1 LAEDSFPRQKART
14 RGFTLGA
21 PRGFRVA
28 DDGSR
33 VSFIRSKAG
42 DDPQGCLWVFDLET
56 HEERLIFDPSA
67 IDGGQELTQDE
78 RDRRERMREQ
88 MTGVTT
94 YVADDG
100 LTFASFVL
108 GGRVHVA
115 DLIDG
120 GARPLEHA
128 AEGAFDVRPDPTG
141 RRVAYV
147 VDGAL
152 HVQDLPAREGPGGSS
167 RVLAHDDDPDVH
179 WGIAEFAASEEL
191 DRHRGFWWSPDGELI
206 ATARVDERPVR
217 VWHIASPVDPAA
229 PPRAVRY
236 PQAGTDNADVSL
248 SILGLDGSRV
258 DVDWDRD
265 AFPYLVEVTWNDRC
279 PLTLL
284 ILSRDQKHW
293 LVLEVDPGSGK
304 TQTLLDHTVEHWQTI
319 VTGVPD
325 RLSDGRLVFV
335 EESEDTRRITLDGE
349 PFTPAGLQ
357 VASVL
362 DVGDDVLFAAQD
374 DPTELH
380 VWRSTGDGGLDRLT
394 AEPGVHTAA
403 GAGDLLVVA
412 SDLADRRMRRA
423 LVLRAGAELAEIRSH
438 VESPV
443 IDAHPTFGIV
453 GDREIRV
460 AVFTPGGAEPSSPLP
475 VIMDPYG
482 GPHFAKVLNAYR
494 ATLEPQ
500 WLADQGFAVL
510 VADGRGTPGRGI
522 EWEHAVYRDF
532 AGPVLDDQVD
542 ALHAAAERFGFLDL
556 DRVGIRGWS
565 FGGYLAAM
573 AVLRRPDVF
582 HAAVAGAPVTD
593 QMLYDTAYTERYL
606 GLPQE
611 EPDVYRRNSLIE
623 DAPNLSRPL
632 LLIHGLA
639 DDNVFVANTLRMSRA
654 LTEAGRPH
662 SVVPLSGITH
672 MTTEESVAENLLL
685 LQVRFLR
692 EALGL
697 VGEVAAAGP
706 A

>member
-1 LAEDSFPRQKART
+1 M
-14 RGFTLGA
+14 
-21 PRGFRVA
+21 
-28 DDGSR
+28 
-33 VSFIRSKAG
+33 SFIRSKAG
-42 DDPQGCLWVFDLET
+42 DDPHGCLWVFDVGSG
-56 HEERLIFDPSA
+56 EERLIFDPSA
-67 IDGGQELTQDE
+67 VDGGQELTKDE

-94 YVADDG
+94 YDADDR
-100 LTFASFVL
+100 LAVASLVL

-115 DLIDG
+115 DLVAG
-120 GARPLEHA
+120 GARPLEQA
-128 AEGAFDVRPDPTG
+128 IDGAFDARLDPTA

-147 VDGAL
+147 VDGSL
-152 HVQDLPAREGPGGSS
+152 HVQDLPGRTGVSGSS
-167 RVLAHDDDPDVH
+167 RVLAHDDDPDIQ

-191 DRHRGFWWSPDGELI
+191 ERHSGFWWSPEGERI
-206 ATARVDERPVR
+206 VVARVDERPVR
-217 VWHIASPVDPAA
+217 VWHIASPVDPDA

-248 SILGLDGSRV
+248 SILGLDGSRA

-284 ILSRDQKHW
+284 VLSRDQKRW

-304 TQTLLDHTVEHWQTI
+304 TQTLLDQAAEHWQTI

-335 EESEDTRRITLDGE
+335 GESEDTRRITLDDE
-349 PFTPAGLQ
+349 PVTPAGLQ
-357 VASVL
+357 VATVL
-362 DVGDDVLFAAQD
+362 DVGDDVLVAAQD

-380 VWRSTGDGGLDRLT
+380 VWRVAGGGPGSPERLT
-394 AEPGVHTAA
+394 NEPGVHTAA
-403 GAGDLLVVA
+403 RAGDLMVVV

-423 LVLRAGAELAEIRSH
+423 LVLRAGAELAEIPSH

-443 IDAHPTFGIV
+443 IDAHPTFGVV

-460 AVFTPGGAEPSSPLP
+460 AVFTPGGAEPPSPLP
-475 VIMDPYG
+475 VILDPYG
-482 GPHFAKVLNAYR
+482 GPHWARVINAYR
-494 ATLEPQ
+494 AWLEPQ

-522 EWEHAVYRDF
+522 AWEHAVYRDF

-542 ALHAAAERFGFLDL
+542 ALQAAAKRFGFLDL
-556 DRVGIRGWS
+556 DHVGIRGWS

-593 QMLYDTAYTERYL
+593 QTLYDTAYTERYL
-606 GLPQE
+606 GHPQE
-611 EPDVYRRNSLIE
+611 EPDTYRRNSLIE

-639 DDNVFVANTLRMSRA
+639 DDNVFVANTLRLSRA

-685 LQVRFLR
+685 LQVWFLR

-697 VGEVAAAGP
+697 IDEANEAQP
-706 A
+706 S

>member
-1 LAEDSFPRQKART
+1 M
-14 RGFTLGA
+14 
-21 PRGFRVA
+21 
-28 DDGSR
+28 
-33 VSFIRSKAG
+33 SFIRSKAG
-42 DDPQGCLWVFDLET
+42 DDPHGCLWVFDVGSG
-56 HEERLIFDPSA
+56 EERLIFDPSA
-67 IDGGQELTQDE
+67 VDGGQELTKDE

-94 YVADDG
+94 YDADDR
-100 LTFASFVL
+100 LAVASLVL

-115 DLIDG
+115 DLVAG
-120 GARPLEHA
+120 GARPLEQA
-128 AEGAFDVRPDPTG
+128 IDGAFDARLDPTA

-147 VDGAL
+147 VDGSL
-152 HVQDLPAREGPGGSS
+152 HVQDLPGRTGVSGSS
-167 RVLAHDDDPDVH
+167 RVLAHDDDPDIQ

-191 DRHRGFWWSPDGELI
+191 ERHSGFWWSPEGERI
-206 ATARVDERPVR
+206 VVARVDERPVR
-217 VWHIASPVDPAA
+217 VWHIASPVDPDA

-248 SILGLDGSRV
+248 SILGLDGSRA

-284 ILSRDQKHW
+284 VLSRDQKRW

-304 TQTLLDHTVEHWQTI
+304 TQTLLDQAAEHWQTI

-335 EESEDTRRITLDGE
+335 GESEDTRRITLDGE
-349 PFTPAGLQ
+349 PVTPAGLQ
-357 VASVL
+357 VATVL
-362 DVGDDVLFAAQD
+362 DVGDDVLVAAQD

-380 VWRSTGDGGLDRLT
+380 VWRVAGGGPGSPERLT
-394 AEPGVHTAA
+394 NEPGVHTAA
-403 GAGDLLVVA
+403 RAGDLMVVV

-423 LVLRAGAELAEIRSH
+423 LVLRAGAELAEIPSH
-438 VESPV
+438 VESPM
-443 IDAHPTFGIV
+443 IDAHPTFGVV

-460 AVFTPGGAEPSSPLP
+460 AVFTPGGAEPPSPLP
-475 VIMDPYG
+475 VILDPYG
-482 GPHFAKVLNAYR
+482 GPHWARVINAYR
-494 ATLEPQ
+494 AWLEPQ

-522 EWEHAVYRDF
+522 AWEHAVYRDF

-542 ALHAAAERFGFLDL
+542 ALQAAAKRFGFLDL
-556 DRVGIRGWS
+556 DHVGIRGWS

-593 QMLYDTAYTERYL
+593 QTLYDTAYTERYL
-606 GLPQE
+606 GHPQE
-611 EPDVYRRNSLIE
+611 EPDTYRRNSLIE

-639 DDNVFVANTLRMSRA
+639 DDNVFVANTLRLSRA

-685 LQVRFLR
+685 LQVWFLR

-697 VGEVAAAGP
+697 IDEANEAQP
-706 A
+706 S

>member
-1 LAEDSFPRQKART
+1 VE
-14 RGFTLGA
+14 
-21 PRGFRVA
+21 
-28 DDGSR
+28 
-33 VSFIRSKAG
+33 
-42 DDPQGCLWVFDLET
+42 
-56 HEERLIFDPSA
+56 
-67 IDGGQELTQDE
+67 
-78 RDRRERMREQ
+78 
-88 MTGVTT
+88 
-94 YVADDG
+94 
-100 LTFASFVL
+100 
-108 GGRVHVA
+108 
-115 DLIDG
+115 
-120 GARPLEHA
+120 
-128 AEGAFDVRPDPTG
+128 
-141 RRVAYV
+141 
-147 VDGAL
+147 GAL
-152 HVQDLPAREGPGGSS
+152 HVQDLPAREGPGASS

-179 WGIAEFAASEEL
+179 WGIAEFVASEEL
-191 DRHRGFWWSPDGELI
+191 ERHRGFWWSPDGERV
-206 ATARVDERPVR
+206 AAARVDERPVR
-217 VWHIASPVDPAA
+217 VWHIASPVDPES

-258 DVDWDRD
+258 DVDWDRE
-265 AFPYLVEVTWNDRC
+265 AFPYLVEVTWSDHC

-284 ILSRDQKHW
+284 VLSRDQNRW
-293 LVLEVDPGSGK
+293 LVLEVDPDSGK
-304 TQTLLDHTVEHWQTI
+304 TQSLMDHTAEHWQTV

-325 RLSDGRLVFV
+325 RVSDGRLVFV

-349 PFTPAGLQ
+349 PITPAGLQ
-357 VASVL
+357 VATIL
-362 DVGDDVLFAAQD
+362 DVGDDILFLAQD

-380 VWRSTGDGGLDRLT
+380 VWRIASDEPGGPERLT
-394 AEPGVHTAA
+394 TEPGMHTAA
-403 GAGDLLVVA
+403 RGGDLTLIV

-423 LVLRAGAELAEIRSH
+423 RVLRAGAEIAEIRSF

-443 IDAHPTFGIV
+443 IEAHPTFGVV
-453 GDREIRV
+453 GDRDIRV
-460 AVFTPGGAEPSSPLP
+460 AVFTPGGMKPSAPLP
-475 VIMDPYG
+475 VIVDPYG
-482 GPHFAKVLNAYR
+482 GPHWARVINAYR
-494 ATLEPQ
+494 ASLEPQ

-522 EWEHAVYRDF
+522 AWEHAVYRDF

-542 ALHAAAERFGFLDL
+542 ALRSAAERFGFLDL

-593 QMLYDTAYTERYL
+593 QTLYDTAYTERYL
-606 GLPQE
+606 GLPQD

-692 EALGL
+692 EALDL
-697 VGEVAAAGP
+697 IEAVDAVRP

>member
-1 LAEDSFPRQKART
+1 VAE
-14 RGFTLGA
+14 
-21 PRGFRVA
+21 
-28 DDGSR
+28 DGSR

-42 DDPQGCLWVFDLET
+42 DDPHGCLWVFDVET
-56 HEERLIFDPSA
+56 TEERLVFDPA
-67 IDGGQELTQDE
+67 AVDGAQELTQDE

-94 YVADDG
+94 YDSDDR
-100 LTFASFVL
+100 LTFATFVL

-115 DLIDG
+115 DLVAG
-120 GARPLEHA
+120 GAHPLERA
-128 AEGAFDVRPDPTG
+128 AEGAFDARPDPTG

-147 VDGAL
+147 VDGSL
-152 HVQDLPAREGPGGSS
+152 HVQDLPAQVRPGGSS
-167 RVLAHDDDPDVH
+167 GVLAHDDDQDVH
-179 WGIAEFAASEEL
+179 WGVAEFVASEEL
-191 DRHRGFWWSPDGELI
+191 ERHRGFWWSPDGERI
-206 ATARVDERPVR
+206 AAARVDERSVR

-258 DVDWDRD
+258 DVDWDRE
-265 AFPYLVEVTWNDRC
+265 ALPYLVEVTWSDRC

-284 ILSRDQKHW
+284 VLSRDQRRW
-293 LVLEVDPGSGK
+293 LVLEVDPDSGK
-304 TQTLLDHTVEHWQTI
+304 TQTLSEHTAEHWQTI

-335 EESEDTRRITLDGE
+335 VETEDTRRIQLEGR
-349 PFTPAGLQ
+349 PVTPAGLQ
-357 VASVL
+357 VSTVL
-362 DVGDDVLFAAQD
+362 HVGDDVLFAAQE

-380 VWRSTGDGGLDRLT
+380 VWRVAGGGGGPGMPERLT
-394 AEPGVHTAA
+394 SEPGVHTA
-403 GAGDLLVVA
+403 GRGGDLMVVV
-412 SDLADRRMRRA
+412 SDLADRQMRRA
-423 LVLRAGAELAEIRSH
+423 RVLRAGTELAEIRSL

-443 IDAHPTFGIV
+443 IDAYPTFGVV
-453 GDREIRV
+453 GDRDIRV
-460 AVFTPGGAEPSSPLP
+460 AVFTPGGTNPSAPLP
-475 VIMDPYG
+475 VIVDPYG

-522 EWEHAVYRDF
+522 AWEHAVYRDF

-542 ALHAAAERFGFLDL
+542 ALQAAAERFGFLDL

-593 QMLYDTAYTERYL
+593 QTLYDTAYTERYL
-606 GLPQE
+606 GLPQD
-611 EPDVYRRNSLIE
+611 EPDVYRRNSLIG
-623 DAPNLSRPL
+623 DAPNLTRPL

-692 EALGL
+692 EALGVL
-697 VGEVAAAGP
+697 DQVDAVRPG
-706 A
+706 

>member
-1 LAEDSFPRQKART
+1 M
-14 RGFTLGA
+14 
-21 PRGFRVA
+21 
-28 DDGSR
+28 
-33 VSFIRSKAG
+33 SFIRSKAG
-42 DDPQGCLWVFDLET
+42 DDPHGCLWVFDVET
-56 HEERLIFDPSA
+56 GEERLIFDPSVV
-67 IDGGQELTQDE
+67 DGGQELTQDE

-94 YVADDG
+94 YDPDGG
-100 LTFASFVL
+100 LTFAPFVL

-115 DLIDG
+115 DLVAG
-120 GARPLEHA
+120 GAHPLEHA
-128 AEGAFDVRPDPTG
+128 AEGAFDARPDPTG
-141 RRVAYV
+141 RRVAFV

-152 HVQDLPAREGPGGSS
+152 HVQDLPAGEEPGGSS
-167 RVLAHDDDPDVH
+167 RVLAYGDDPDVQ

-191 DRHRGFWWSPDGELI
+191 ERHRGFWWSPDGERI
-206 ATARVDERPVR
+206 AAARVDERPVR
-217 VWHIASPVDPAA
+217 VWHIASPVDPEA

-265 AFPYLVEVTWNDRC
+265 ALPYLVEVTWNDRC
-279 PLTLL
+279 PLTVLV
-284 ILSRDQKHW
+284 LSRDQKRW
-293 LVLEVDPGSGK
+293 LVLEVDPDSGK
-304 TQTLLDHTVEHWQTI
+304 TQTLLEHTAEHWQTI

-335 EESEDTRRITLDGE
+335 EESEDTRRITLDGK
-349 PFTPAGLQ
+349 PVTPPGLQ
-357 VASVL
+357 VATVF
-362 DVGDDVLFAAQD
+362 DVGDDILFAAQE

-380 VWRSTGDGGLDRLT
+380 VWRVTGDGTGGPERLT

-403 GAGDLLVVA
+403 RAGDLMVVA

-423 LVLRAGAELAEIRSH
+423 VVLHAGAEVAEIRSH

-443 IDAHPTFGIV
+443 IDAYPTFGV
-453 GDREIRV
+453 LGDREIRV
-460 AVFTPGGAEPSSPLP
+460 AVCTPGGAEPPSPLP
-475 VIMDPYG
+475 VIVDPYG

-494 ATLEPQ
+494 AMLEPQ

-510 VADGRGTPGRGI
+510 VADGRGTPGRGVA
-522 EWEHAVYRDF
+522 WEHAVYRDF

-542 ALHAAAERFGFLDL
+542 ALQAAAERFGFLDL

-593 QMLYDTAYTERYL
+593 QTLYDTAYTERYL
-606 GLPQE
+606 GHPHE
-611 EPDVYRRNSLIE
+611 EPDTYRRNSLIE

-697 VGEVAAAGP
+697 ADGVDAVRP

>member
-1 LAEDSFPRQKART
+1 MAEDSFPRQKART

-21 PRGFRVA
+21 PRSFRVA
-28 DDGSR
+28 EDGSR

-42 DDPQGCLWVFDLET
+42 DDPQGCLWVFDVET
-56 HEERLIFDPSA
+56 GEERLIFDPSA

-94 YVADDG
+94 YDADDG
-100 LTFASFVL
+100 LTLATFVL

-115 DLIDG
+115 DLVAG

-128 AEGAFDVRPDPTG
+128 IEGAFDVRLDPTD

-147 VDGAL
+147 VDGSL
-152 HVQDLPAREGPGGSS
+152 HVQDLPERAGAGGSS
-167 RVLAHDDDPDVH
+167 RVLAHDDDPDVQ

-191 DRHRGFWWSPDGELI
+191 ERHRGFWWSPDGELI
-206 ATARVDERPVR
+206 AAARVDERPVR
-217 VWHIASPVDPAA
+217 VWHIASPVDPDA

-248 SILGLDGSRV
+248 SVLGLDSSRV

-265 AFPYLVEVTWNDRC
+265 ALPYLVEVTWNDRC

-284 ILSRDQKHW
+284 VLSRDQKRW

-304 TQTLLDHTVEHWQTI
+304 TQTLIEHTAEHWQTI

-335 EESEDTRRITLDGE
+335 VESEDTRRITLDGE
-349 PFTPAGLQ
+349 PVTPAGLQ
-357 VASVL
+357 VASIL
-362 DVGDDVLFAAQD
+362 DVRDDILFAAQD

-380 VWRSTGDGGLDRLT
+380 VWRSIGEGPGSPERLT
-394 AEPGVHTAA
+394 TEPGVHTAVR
-403 GAGDLLVVA
+403 AGDLTVVV

-438 VESPV
+438 VEAPV
-443 IDAHPTFGIV
+443 IDAHPTFGVV

-460 AVFTPGGAEPSSPLP
+460 AMFTPGGAEPPSPLP
-475 VIMDPYG
+475 VILDPYG

-494 ATLEPQ
+494 ATLEAQ

-522 EWEHAVYRDF
+522 AWEHAVYRDF

-606 GLPQE
+606 GHPQE
-611 EPDVYRRNSLIE
+611 EPHTYRRNSLIE

-654 LTEAGRPH
+654 LTEAGAPH

-697 VGEVAAAGP
+697 IDAVRP